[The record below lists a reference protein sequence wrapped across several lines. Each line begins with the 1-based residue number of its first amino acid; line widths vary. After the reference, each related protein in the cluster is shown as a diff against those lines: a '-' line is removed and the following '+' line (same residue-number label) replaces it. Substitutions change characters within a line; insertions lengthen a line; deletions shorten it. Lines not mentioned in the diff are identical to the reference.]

1 MFTHNKDRFFGG
13 CVCLE
18 HALLADAAELLIF
31 NKEIESDLLGP
42 HTESLK
48 SSSSMDSQS
57 PDSSELS
64 NSNIFITVESQTV
77 APTPLCDRSSTDG
90 STCLLWVMV

>member
-1 MFTHNKDRFFGG
+1 M
-13 CVCLE
+13 CLK

-31 NKEIESDLLGP
+31 NKEIESDLLRP

-48 SSSSMDSQS
+48 SSSSIDSQN
-57 PDSSELS
+57 PDMSELS

-77 APTPLCDRSSTDG
+77 GPTPLCDRSTTDG
-90 STCLLWVMV
+90 STCFCG

>member
-1 MFTHNKDRFFGG
+1 M
-13 CVCLE
+13 CLK

-57 PDSSELS
+57 PDSSA
-64 NSNIFITVESQTV
+64 VESQTV

>member
-1 MFTHNKDRFFGG
+1 M
-13 CVCLE
+13 CLK

-57 PDSSELS
+57 SELS

-90 STCLLWVMV
+90 STCLLRVMV

>member
-1 MFTHNKDRFFGG
+1 M
-13 CVCLE
+13 CLK

-48 SSSSMDSQS
+48 SSSSMDSQN
-57 PDSSELS
+57 PDSSEL
-64 NSNIFITVESQTV
+64 SNIFITVESQTV

>member
-1 MFTHNKDRFFGG
+1 M
-13 CVCLE
+13 CLK

-42 HTESLK
+42 HTD
-48 SSSSMDSQS
+48 SSSMDSQS

>member
-1 MFTHNKDRFFGG
+1 M
-13 CVCLE
+13 CLK

-57 PDSSELS
+57 SDSSELS

-90 STCLLWVMV
+90 FTCLLWVMV

>member
-1 MFTHNKDRFFGG
+1 M
-13 CVCLE
+13 CLK

-57 PDSSELS
+57 SDSSELS

-77 APTPLCDRSSTDG
+77 APTPLCDRSLTDG

>member
-1 MFTHNKDRFFGG
+1 M
-13 CVCLE
+13 CLK

-48 SSSSMDSQS
+48 SSSSMDSQ
-57 PDSSELS
+57 SSELS

>member
-1 MFTHNKDRFFGG
+1 M
-13 CVCLE
+13 CLK

-57 PDSSELS
+57 SD

>member
-1 MFTHNKDRFFGG
+1 M
-13 CVCLE
+13 CLK

-57 PDSSELS
+57 QADSSELS